1 MNENVLYFFFLD
13 ILRYFG
19 MEENEKFVDILIDC
33 FVEFCESVDLF
44 IIRGDLIQGRIF
56 IFM

>member
-1 MNENVLYFFFLD
+1 MLYVIFLE
-13 ILRYFG
+13 ILRYVG

-44 IIRGDLIQGRIF
+44 IIRGDLI
-56 IFM
+56 